1 MNDNTDSIKTLEKC
15 IFLEEIRDDSEVE
28 FPFVK
33 ALCNY
38 DAFTFQVIDIA
49 FAPDNCPNPIPSFES
64 NC

>member
-1 MNDNTDSIKTLEKC
+1 MNDNTNSIKRLEKC
-15 IFLEEIRDDSEVE
+15 IILEEIRDDSEFQ

-33 ALCNY
+33 ALYNH

-49 FAPDNCPNPIPSFES
+49 CAPDNCPNPIPSFES